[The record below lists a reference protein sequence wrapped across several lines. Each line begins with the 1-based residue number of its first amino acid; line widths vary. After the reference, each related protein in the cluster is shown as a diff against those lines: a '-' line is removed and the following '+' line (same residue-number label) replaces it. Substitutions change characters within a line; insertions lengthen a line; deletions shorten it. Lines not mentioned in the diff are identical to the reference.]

1 MIVIC
6 DASPL
11 IFLAKLGRLEL
22 IRQWAQ
28 GELVIL
34 RCVVDEV
41 LGERGSPEEKELLA
55 RFIAT
60 ARVVEFEE
68 SGYDSKA
75 LSPSDNKTLTYAVR
89 NKADWLVADERAL
102 RRIAGEQG
110 VPTVGIL
117 GLLAAAVRRG
127 TLSADEAR
135 TDLGRAVS
143 ELGFRISSHLYRQI
157 LAEFDR

>member
-22 IRQWAQ
+22 IRLWAP
-28 GELVIL
+28 GEVVIL
-34 RCVVDEV
+34 KCVVEEV
-41 LGERGSPEEKELLA
+41 LGERGSPKEKELLA
-55 RFIAT
+55 GFIEE
-60 ARVVEFEE
+60 ARVVDFEE
-68 SGYDSKA
+68 SAYESKA
-75 LSPSDNKTLTYAVR
+75 LSPSDRKTLTYAVR
-89 NKADWLVADERAL
+89 QQADWLVADERAL

-127 TLSADEAR
+127 ELSPAEAR
-135 TDLGRAVS
+135 ADLGRAVS